1 MSQDVAGKMLKPDFD
16 LEVSGLV
23 HGFLFR
29 EGQVPQQINS
39 HEVSARYQQLD
50 GENDFVWLHLNL
62 NHATAEKWLTSH
74 FPVDDF
80 FFEEIRDGSHTTRI
94 ERQDEILFAVLNDV
108 IFHPKEATAETST
121 LWLYCSQTLVVT
133 ARYKPLRFIEW
144 MLPRL
149 ATLKVNASTGLL
161 AFLLEEQE
169 EVLEQVVRQASRRVD
184 AIEERLLSNHVQRNR
199 ADLARLRR
207 MLLRFQRLL
216 APEPAAMFRL
226 LNRPPAW
233 IDRAVVQEFRQF
245 TEEFTVVLND
255 LSGLTER
262 ISLLQEE
269 ISARQMEQSNRTL
282 YTLTVITV
290 LALPINIVAGFF
302 GMNVGGIPLSS
313 NHHGFILLVVI
324 VGVFTLGAG
333 YLAFRRR
340 DDL

>member
-39 HEVSARYQQLD
+39 HEVCARYQQLD

-269 ISARQMEQSNRTL
+269 ISARQMEQSNCTL